1 MKPKKHRFHLS
12 FDSENLAFPEIHTGT
27 VDESADET
35 PPSEAHPEHVTVQL
49 DNVAVPEVHIA
60 EDEESQN
67 DVLAHPFSGCVGFF
81 ALSALTGGRRNGKI
95 YRIMLINSGVV

>member
-12 FDSENLAFPEIHTGT
+12 F

-35 PPSEAHPEHVTVQL
+35 TPSEAYPEHVTVQL

-60 EDEESQN
+60 EDEESQ
-67 DVLAHPFSGCVGFF
+67 
-81 ALSALTGGRRNGKI
+81 K
-95 YRIMLINSGVV
+95 